1 MPGGLRV
8 VAMAIAVAVL
18 SPAPVRASTATV
30 GTAPARAAVY
40 TAVTAGDISPAVAGD
55 PERVYVPDS
64 GGGTVEVVDPATFAV
79 VVAVSGVWACG
90 GDHAWRNRNAYK
102 GPLVFQSWAQKRPPA
117 LR

>member
-8 VAMAIAVAVL
+8 VAMALAGAVL

-30 GTAPARAAVY
+30 GTAPARAAGY

-64 GGGTVEVVDPATFAV
+64 GGGAGGRADP
-79 VVAVSGVWACG
+79 
-90 GDHAWRNRNAYK
+90 
-102 GPLVFQSWAQKRPPA
+102 PPRPPVLGPQVPVRRQRRLQLA
-117 LR
+117 HGDRPENGEAGRDGARRPPLQPL